1 MPRLLEKLPISIR
14 ISLLSFV
21 PLVLLMSLGS
31 FDLLDKRKVSS
42 DANAV
47 AEVVALAPVISGL
60 VHELQKERGT
70 SAGFIGSKGEK
81 FADTIGPR
89 RADTDRALK
98 AFHAA
103 IPFATGRLDFEE
115 FKTPYTKAKAELAK
129 LEAVRSDVD
138 NFSRSVPQMAG
149 YYTPLIAALLETVE
163 SVGLISDEGRVV
175 RSLTA
180 YMAFLQAKERAGI
193 ERAMGASG
201 FGAGKFPE
209 GVYRN
214 FVGLGAQQEAFFSVF
229 KRFASAAELQS
240 VQTALGSAAQKD
252 VETLRV
258 IAHKAPFGGD
268 LSGVT
273 GPQWFATSTKRI
285 DMLKQIEDQIA
296 GDIVD
301 LAHSIAARAN
311 MQFRVLLG
319 AMLFLIVA
327 GIGMAYFV
335 TRSVTKPLFQLAE
348 NMVHLSSNNTDIE
361 ISGLQRTDEIG
372 GMAKA
377 VDVFRENAVERKR
390 LEEAA
395 QKERDREQHRQVHL
409 DGLVSEFRAL
419 IDKTLV
425 SVRGQT
431 EAMNATANT
440 LSDVAHSATAEAGS
454 AERASAGASSN
465 VKTVADATEEMVTSV
480 REISAQAMQ
489 ANQMVN
495 SATEIAQATNKDVA
509 SLAEAAERIGTVVS
523 MIRDIADQT
532 NLLALNATIEAARAG
547 EMGKGFAVVA
557 SEVKELASQTSRA
570 TEEISKQIA
579 GVQGLTENA
588 VAAIG
593 RITNTVSDI
602 SSVTNSIA
610 ISVEQQE
617 NSSNEIANSIQL
629 ASSDTQ
635 IAMTNAQ
642 GVSSVIGETANE
654 AKSVKLASDELA
666 EAADQLARDV
676 EGFLNSV
683 AEDVK
688 ERRASLRVS
697 MNQVVVV
704 QSDGKRTNAM
714 LVNASET
721 GCKIDKAGYVKP
733 GDQVTL
739 QLADGK
745 MATATVIW
753 KEGDQAGFKFETRM
767 ESLSWFSAA

>member
-1 MPRLLEKLPISIR
+1 MT
-14 ISLLSFV
+14 
-21 PLVLLMSLGS
+21 LGAV
-31 FDLLDKRKVSS
+31 DLLNKRQVSS
-42 DANAV
+42 EANAV
-47 AEVVALAPVISGL
+47 ATVVAMAPVISGL

-70 SAGFIGSKGEK
+70 SAGFIGSKGAK
-81 FADTIGPR
+81 FSDSIGPR

-98 AFHAA
+98 AFQAA
-103 IPFATGRLDFEE
+103 IPSASGRLDFEE

-129 LEAVRSDVD
+129 LETVRSEVD

-163 SVGLISDEGRVV
+163 SVGLISDDGRVV

-193 ERAMGASG
+193 ERAMGATG

-209 GVYRN
+209 GIYRN
-214 FVGLGAQQEAFFSVF
+214 FVGLSAQQEAFAAVF
-229 KRFASAAELQS
+229 RRFAGAKGIQS
-240 VQTALGSAAQKD
+240 VANMLASPAQKD
-252 VETLRV
+252 VEALRA
-258 IAHKAPFGGD
+258 IANKAPFGGD
-268 LSGVT
+268 ISTVS

-285 DMLKQIEDQIA
+285 DVMKQIEDEIA
-296 GDIVD
+296 GDIVK
-301 LAHSIAARAN
+301 LAHSIAAEAN
-311 MQFRVLLG
+311 VQFQILLG
-319 AMLFLIVA
+319 VMLFLLVSGA
-327 GIGMAYFV
+327 AMAYFV
-335 TRSVTKPLFQLAE
+335 TRSVTKPLHQLAS
-348 NMVHLSSNNTDIE
+348 NMKHLSNNDTDIE
-361 ISGLQRTDEIG
+361 IAGLQRTDEIG
-372 GMAKA
+372 EMAKA

-390 LEEAA
+390 LETAA
-395 QKERDREQHRQVHL
+395 QKERDREQHRQVYL
-409 DGLVSEFRAL
+409 DGLVSDFRAV

-440 LSDVAHSATAEAGS
+440 LSDVAQSATAEAGS

-480 REISAQAMQ
+480 REISTQAMQ

-495 SATEIAQATNKDVA
+495 SATEIAEATNKDVA

-557 SEVKELASQTSRA
+557 SEVKELASQTSKA

-602 SSVTNSIA
+602 SSVTNAIA

-617 NSSNEIANSIQL
+617 NSSNEIANSIQM

-635 IAMTNAQ
+635 IAMANAQ

-683 AEDVK
+683 ADDVK

-704 QSDGKRTNAM
+704 QSDGRRTNAM

-721 GCKIDKAGYVKP
+721 GCKIDKAGHVKP

-745 MATATVIW
+745 MAKSTVVW